1 MKRYLKNVTAAD
13 EKMTAEDRL
22 DESMD
27 QLKENFDYALD
38 SIYQLAGRLQ
48 MDDANAII
56 ENLSAAVDQAIDSV
70 SSAIID

>member
-38 SIYQLAGRLQ
+38 GIYQLAGRLQ